1 MTTLSETAYFARKAI
16 NIGAILLVLIIIL
29 RILFNLAVGVKD
41 KYFPAPPP
49 PATVAFGKLP
59 YPNSSG
65 SLATPSGTVS
75 YTIETVDGN
84 LPILPVTAKVYFMPK
99 PGPGFGSFEKM
110 KSQAAKLGFSDISSK
125 TGPTSW
131 RFIDR
136 DNPLRVLDID
146 EISGNFRLTYNYLS
160 DLALFNE
167 KNFTSVENIISQAQS
182 FFDSPGAA
190 TVAYFRLDA
199 GTLVT
204 TTALSN
210 ADAVGVTLNRQNI
223 EKIPVVSPDSR
234 QGLVSVLFS
243 SSNDSKRKIL
253 EARYFYSPVSQ
264 ENFATYPLIKATV
277 ALEKLKAG
285 KAIYAGLPTPVP
297 NVIAI
302 RQVFLA
308 YLDPYPP
315 QNFLQPVLVFSDQK
329 GFIAYVPIIS
339 PEWNQ

>member
-1 MTTLSETAYFARKAI
+1 MTTLSETAYFARKGI

-29 RILFNLAVGVKD
+29 RIVFNVAVGLKD

-59 YPNSSG
+59 YPNFSG
-65 SLATPSGTVS
+65 SLATPSGAVS

-84 LPILPVTAKVYFMPK
+84 LPTLPTTMKVYFMPK
-99 PGPGFGSFEKM
+99 AGPSFGSFEKM
-110 KSQAAKLGFSDISSK
+110 KGQAVKLGFTDVPSK

-131 RFIDR
+131 RFTDH

-146 EISGNFRLTYNYLS
+146 EISGSFRLNYNYLS

-182 FFDSPGAA
+182 FFDSQGTPS
-190 TVAYFRLDA
+190 VAYFRLDA
-199 GTLVT
+199 GTLVP

-210 ADAVGVTLNRQNI
+210 ADAVGVTLNRADL
-223 EKIPVVSPDSR
+223 EKVPVVSPDAR
-234 QGLVSVLFS
+234 QGLVSILFS
-243 SSNDSKRKIL
+243 STNDSKRKIL
-253 EARYFYSPVSQ
+253 EARYFYSPVSG
-264 ENFATYPLIKATV
+264 ENSATYPLIKATV
-277 ALEKLKAG
+277 AFEKLKAE
-285 KAIYAGLPTPVP
+285 KAIFASLPSPMP
-297 NVIAI
+297 NSIAI
-302 RQVFLA
+302 RQVYLA
-308 YLDPYPP
+308 YFDPYPP

-329 GFIAYVPIIS
+329 GFIAYVPVIS